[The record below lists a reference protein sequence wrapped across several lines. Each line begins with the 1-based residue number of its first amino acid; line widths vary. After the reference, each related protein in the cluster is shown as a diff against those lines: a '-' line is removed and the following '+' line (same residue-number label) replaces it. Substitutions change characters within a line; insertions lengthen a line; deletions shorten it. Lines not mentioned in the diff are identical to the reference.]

1 MNKRAGAIFS
11 RPLFLGG
18 AGFCF
23 WLLLPFLLL
32 GLAGGQGSAG
42 VGGVAVGLV
51 GDALCFLVAAAPA
64 GVEDEGF
71 ADEEVGRVFAG
82 TEDEECG

>member
-1 MNKRAGAIFS
+1 MVGEQDNIEG
-11 RPLFLGG
+11 
-18 AGFCF
+18 
-23 WLLLPFLLL
+23 FLLASASAFAFAFGFGGL
-32 GLAGGQGSAG
+32 GLAG

-71 ADEEVGRVFAG
+71 ADEEVGGVFAG
-82 TEDEECG
+82 TENEECG

>member
-32 GLAGGQGSAG
+32 GL
-42 VGGVAVGLV
+42 V

-71 ADEEVGRVFAG
+71 ADEEVGGVFAG
-82 TEDEECG
+82 TENEECG

>member
-1 MNKRAGAIFS
+1 M
-11 RPLFLGG
+11 
-18 AGFCF
+18 
-23 WLLLPFLLL
+23 
-32 GLAGGQGSAG
+32 
-42 VGGVAVGLV
+42 GGVAVGLV

-82 TEDEECG
+82 TENEECG